1 MVGDRVSALAFQDL
15 TLAYGANPV
24 VQGLTGR
31 VEPGALLAI
40 VGPNGAG
47 KSSLLKA
54 AMGELE
60 PVSGALALGVRRAQ
74 IAYLPQAVEIDLS
87 FPLTVYDFVAMG
99 LWREI
104 GAWRSVGAPERARI
118 ADALSDVGLEGF
130 EARPIAAL
138 SGGQR
143 QRMFF
148 ARLALQRARLILLDE
163 PFAAVD
169 ERTTGDLI
177 QLIEGWRAAGC
188 TVVAV
193 LHDLALVRA
202 RFPDTLLLARRMIA
216 WGPTDVV
223 LTERNLSRAAA
234 MVEAEARAPHESASA
249 AGRGAA

>member
-1 MVGDRVSALAFQDL
+1 MSVLAFQDL
-15 TLAYGANPV
+15 TLAYGESPV
-24 VQGLTGR
+24 VEGLTGR
-31 VEPGALLAI
+31 IEAGALLAV

-54 AMGELE
+54 AMGELT
-60 PVSGALALGVRRAQ
+60 PAAGAVIAGVPRAE
-74 IAYLPQAVEIDLS
+74 IAYLPQAAEIDLA

-104 GAWRSVGAPERARI
+104 GAWRGVGAAERARI

-143 QRMFF
+143 QRMVF

-223 LTERNLSRAAA
+223 LTARNLSRAAA
-234 MVEAEARAPHESASA
+234 MVEADARAAHAGGSA
-249 AGRGAA
+249 A